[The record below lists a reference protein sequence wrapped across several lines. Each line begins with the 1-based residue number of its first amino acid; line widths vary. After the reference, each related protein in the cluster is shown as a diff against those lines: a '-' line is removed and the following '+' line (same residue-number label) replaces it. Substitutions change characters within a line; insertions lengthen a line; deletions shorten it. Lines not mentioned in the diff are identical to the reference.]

1 MTVVYIDSVFLLNG
15 LMDYLLLLATA
26 RLAGIPLR
34 RRRYLLAA
42 LTGGLYAAAV
52 FFPGCGFLAS
62 GPVKL
67 AAGVLLALIAYG
79 GEERLLRLALLL
91 FLLSCAMAGCVLAFG
106 LLAGGGVPVVNG
118 IFYTDV
124 DGKVLLAAAAGAY
137 LVLTVVFRAAARH
150 GISGQMLPVRLCIGG
165 QTVELT
171 ALWDSG
177 NTLRDP
183 ADGQPVLVT
192 APGCLDS
199 VLPPPV
205 RRLCMP
211 EGLEDPAVLLEAV
224 LRMAPD
230 LRPRLVPYHAVGV
243 RGGLLLTVRTDWTEI
258 AGTRYRHLPAALSP
272 TALGNGY
279 TALWGGEV
287 RKGGRYE
294 RSVEHMAAA
303 VGPAGPAAG

>member
-1 MTVVYIDSVFLLNG
+1 MTVVYVDSVLVLNS
-15 LMDYLLLLATA
+15 LMDYLPLLCTG
-26 RLAGIPLR
+26 RLAGIRLR
-34 RRRYLLAA
+34 RGRYALAA
-42 LTGGLYAAAV
+42 LLGGAYAVAV
-52 FFPGCGFLAS
+52 FLPGLAFLAAP
-62 GPVKL
+62 PVKL
-67 AAGVLLALIAYG
+67 ASGVLMALAAFG
-79 GEERLLRLALLL
+79 GEEKLLRLTLL
-91 FLLSCAMAGCVLAFG
+91 FFAVSCGMAGCVLGLG
-106 LLAGGGVPVVNG
+106 LLSGGGVPVVNG
-118 IFYTDV
+118 VFYTDV
-124 DGKVLLAAAAGAY
+124 NARVLLVASAAGYA
-137 LVLTVVFRAAARH
+137 VLTVVFRAAARH

-303 VGPAGPAAG
+303 AGPAGPAAG